1 VKTFGGA
8 SPCALAG
15 VGGAIGLAA
24 AVAGAR
30 LIRTLLFGVTP
41 TDPAVFGFTLIVIIG
56 VASPRRLSG
65 VPGQRARSDDHPA
78 YGMRSS
84 YLSLMASLAADPA
97 KPKVP
102 FRADK

>member
-30 LIRTLLFGVTP
+30 LIRALVFGVTP

-56 VASPRRLSG
+56 VG
-65 VPGQRARSDDHPA
+65 
-78 YGMRSS
+78 
-84 YLSLMASLAADPA
+84 LAAALVPACRASAHDPMA
-97 KPKVP
+97 TL
-102 FRADK
+102 RTE